1 MPQDDFSLSN
11 SPTIAKNLNILMQAL
26 TFPPIIMSLI
36 LSTVDEYL
44 GFYIPSPQPYVYL
57 FLDEMV
63 LSSDPN

>member
-1 MPQDDFSLSN
+1 V
-11 SPTIAKNLNILMQAL
+11 QAL

-36 LSTVDEYL
+36 LSTVDGYL

-63 LSSDPN
+63 LSSGQN